1 MKHSL
6 ILVLLSISLIA
17 ACSSEN
23 SGTSSQTDVA
33 MWQDEFSVRD
43 AWLRERLPEE
53 SMIYIRIP
61 NLLGLFTTPKGNAL
75 DAALRSQ
82 VNVQN
87 VQAVHAGLVENFL
100 PILPAFDEA
109 AFRLLA
115 ARLRSPIEVAF
126 RFAPAPGALAVAN
139 LNVPDTDSFVEELEG
154 AGFAL
159 ASPLDSDGIAEVEG
173 LPMPAF
179 LMFDQESGL
188 MVLNVGAGVSRDRFA
203 QTLEALADKR
213 EHRIRSAEAK
223 IDDSGQ
229 GFFAWIDADN
239 AMGPIRMMV
248 PPEQLQPLT
257 DMGIDSVSSA
267 AFGWGVANGKARMAV
282 VADLKADEDRGLIP
296 HVVNTEGAMSVGA
309 PGGLMT
315 LSIPT
320 AAEFTRLETALLGM
334 ADVKDENSWPDAK
347 ARFAE
352 FMGVTLEELFDAIG
366 PEVALVLDS
375 VGDYMAVRLRDPK
388 IWDKF
393 AATVF
398 EMSGS
403 HAAGFERYGQTF
415 YHWELPS
422 LPGFEDETD
431 DSSAWYMQLLSRPK
445 EHIYWTREGD
455 FLYFASVPQPLFDRA
470 AAAER
475 TDVADWLANTQKI
488 EPENAVLTISST
500 SQKLPRRLYSMY
512 IDALNLLADVGQ
524 ADVDIWNMPS
534 AGDLNLPVTGTVGLS
549 IELGDPTV
557 AAVMTFESNPFEM
570 LGGGGASSI
579 AAVGILAAIAVPAY
593 QDYTVRAKVV
603 SGVVLAGPLRTQVG
617 EYYATTGK
625 FPDGDD
631 AAAMRVA
638 DIPHDYIESISVES
652 DTGNVVI
659 EFNDAV
665 GYGGKVLFEPTDS
678 EFGYLDWNCSS
689 SLDEKYLP
697 SSCR

>member
-1 MKHSL
+1 MKHV
-6 ILVLLSISLIA
+6 LVLSILCLFLIV
-17 ACSSEN
+17 ACSSDK
-23 SGTSSQTDVA
+23 SGAPSQTSVA
-33 MWQDEFSVRD
+33 MWQDEFTVRD

-53 SMIYIRIP
+53 SMVYIRVP
-61 NLLGLFTTPKGNAL
+61 NLLGLLTTPKGNAL
-75 DAALRSQ
+75 DAALRSE
-82 VNVQN
+82 VNVRN
-87 VQAVHAGLVENFL
+87 VQAIHTGLVENLF
-100 PILPAFDEA
+100 PMFPAFDEA
-109 AFRLLA
+109 SFRLIA
-115 ARLRSPIEVAF
+115 ARLRSPVEVAF

-139 LNVPDTDSFVEELEG
+139 LNVADTDSFVEELEG

-159 ASPLDSDGIAEVEG
+159 AGPLDSDGVAEVEG

-179 LMFDQESGL
+179 LKFDQGSGL
-188 MVLNVGAGVSRDRFA
+188 LVLNVGAGVSRERFV
-203 QTLEALADKR
+203 QTLESLDNKR
-213 EHRIRSAEAK
+213 EHRIRNAEAK

-296 HVVNTEGAMSVGA
+296 RVVNTKGAVSVGA
-309 PGGLMT
+309 PDGLMT

-320 AAEFTRLETALLGM
+320 AEEFTRLEAAILAMT
-334 ADVKDENSWPDAK
+334 DSKEDNSWPEAK
-347 ARFAE
+347 AQFAD
-352 FMGVTLEELFDAIG
+352 FMGVTIEELLGAIG
-366 PEVALVLDS
+366 PEVSVVLDS
-375 VGDYMAVRLRDPK
+375 VGDYVAVRLRDPK

-398 EMSGS
+398 EKSGS
-403 HAAGFERYGQTF
+403 DAAGFKRHGQSF
-415 YHWELPS
+415 YHWK
-422 LPGFEDETD
+422 LPGLPGLDDKAD
-431 DSSAWYMQLLSRPK
+431 DSSAWYLQLLSRPK

-470 AAAER
+470 AATER
-475 TDVADWLANTQKI
+475 TDVAGWLTNTQKI
-488 EPENAVLTISST
+488 DPENAVLTISGT

-512 IDALNLLADVGQ
+512 IDILNLLADVGQ
-524 ADVDIWNMPS
+524 ADIDIWNMPS
-534 AGDLNLPVTGTVGLS
+534 AGDLNLPVMGTVGLS

-603 SGVVLAGPLRTQVG
+603 SGVVLSGPLRTQVA
-617 EYYATTGK
+617 EYYAATGK
-625 FPDGDD
+625 FPDGED
-631 AAAMRVA
+631 ADAMRVT
-638 DIPHDYIESISVES
+638 DIPHDYIESIVLES
-652 DTGNVVI
+652 ATGKVVI
-659 EFNDAV
+659 EYNEAV
-665 GYGGKVLFEPTDS
+665 GYGGMVIFEPTDT

-689 SLDEKYLP
+689 TLDETYLP
-697 SSCR
+697 SVCR